1 MSLNE
6 FTPADNSLQPER
18 RRHQRCEP
26 RELTYIDLGPDNGG
40 LLVNVSE
47 GGLGFDGIAPL
58 RDGQEVLVEFR
69 LPGTSNLI
77 RATCQFARQED
88 QARGGGLKF
97 VDLTDEARRQIR
109 EWVAAKASQQQDSPR
124 NTENGTAAKA
134 VDGVNHGA
142 GSKLKIAPADS
153 LAAVKERQPVRL
165 SPKPIAVSI
174 APPTTPAAL
183 VSAAPR
189 VDSSKPP
196 NTPAAVDHS
205 QPSLSQAAT
214 PKTAMEPHP
223 PIQAGPAI
231 SDATSNRK
239 SRAAGSAHELPP
251 RSAPLYKV
259 QPAASQKKARDTVPL
274 NAGSQVQ
281 QFAAG
286 AAAGCLGMAVIAS
299 VLVWAGYLQL
309 PSAVA
314 SRTSPEQNAAGP
326 SSQDFQVEI
335 VNLNNQRWMLP
346 MVPENVKEP
355 PEPSAP
361 TQAVQPAAQTQ
372 YPQADPPRAAE
383 TAAKAPAPGNR
394 PNPAGPATLR
404 LALQRPLAAA
414 TTPSS
419 ASLPETSIFDGITPP
434 LMSPPSVEPRA
445 VPAEPPAS
453 ALPLPQEA
461 GTSSPTAGLSPAAQ
475 TETGSTPAAKA
486 FVPPS
491 PEAAKPAS
499 SISFRAAELAQ
510 RVNPVYPA
518 QAREQMA
525 QGTVQVSATIGK
537 DGIPRNL
544 KVVRGDPRFA
554 DAAIA
559 AIARWRYSPAVLN
572 GQPIE
577 SQLII
582 TINFQL

>member
-6 FTPADNSLQPER
+6 FTPADNSAQPER
-18 RRHQRCEP
+18 RQHQRREP

-40 LLVNVSE
+40 LLLNVSE

-97 VDLTDEARRQIR
+97 VDLTDEARQQIK
-109 EWVAAKASQQQDSPR
+109 EWVAAKAGQQQDSPR
-124 NTENGTAAKA
+124 NAENETAAEA
-134 VDGVNHGA
+134 VGGANHGA

-153 LAAVKERQPVRL
+153 LAAVEEQQSALL

-174 APPTTPAAL
+174 APTTTPAPL
-183 VSAAPR
+183 MPAAPR
-189 VDSSKPP
+189 MDSSKPP
-196 NTPAAVDHS
+196 NTPAAMNHS

-231 SDATSNRK
+231 SDLTSNRT
-239 SRAAGSAHELPP
+239 SRAAGSAHELPT
-251 RSAPLYKV
+251 RSAPLNKV
-259 QPAASQKKARDTVPL
+259 QPAANQKKVRNRAPRKV
-274 NAGSQVQ
+274 GSQVL

-314 SRTSPEQNAAGP
+314 SRTSTEQNATGP

-346 MVPENVKEP
+346 MVSDNSKEP
-355 PEPSAP
+355 TEPSAP
-361 TQAVQPAAQTQ
+361 VEAVQSVTQTQ
-372 YPQADPPRAAE
+372 SPKADAPRAAE
-383 TAAKAPAPGNR
+383 PAVKAPAPGNR
-394 PNPAGPATLR
+394 PSPAGLATPR

-414 TTPSS
+414 TTTSTV
-419 ASLPETSIFDGITPP
+419 SLPETSIFDGITPP

-461 GTSSPTAGLSPAAQ
+461 GTSSPAAGLSPAAQ
-475 TETGSTPAAKA
+475 TETSSTSAAKA
-486 FVPPS
+486 FVPPA
-491 PEAAKPAS
+491 PEAAKPGT
-499 SISFRAAELAQ
+499 SISFRPAVLAQ

-577 SQLII
+577 SELII